1 MRRRFLLSA
10 SQQIRRL
17 DRSRTRNDWPVRWAA
32 LTDGALVPL
41 VARFEV
47 ALPEGLNRGQ
57 AGQTDNATGRVESD
71 GDAELYTEAVGEF
84 TQDAANPSP
93 MGLEPF

>member
-1 MRRRFLLSA
+1 M
-10 SQQIRRL
+10 
-17 DRSRTRNDWPVRWAA
+17 
-32 LTDGALVPL
+32 PL

-84 TQDAANPSP
+84 TQDALGA
-93 MGLEPF
+93 EH

>member
-1 MRRRFLLSA
+1 M
-10 SQQIRRL
+10 
-17 DRSRTRNDWPVRWAA
+17 
-32 LTDGALVPL
+32 PL

-57 AGQTDNATGRVESD
+57 AGQTDSATGRVESD
-71 GDAELYTEAVGEF
+71 GGAELYTEAVDEF

-93 MGLEPF
+93 TGLEPFEQLEIKGRDLRPWVRSTEQPAFDRR